1 MRLHHRQG
9 QGLDVNKAELIE
21 HIAMQVDIPKA
32 TASRVIESL
41 LDAVKITLEGNGS
54 VSLSGFGTFYAV
66 ERLARTG
73 RNPSTGVALKIPA
86 AKVPKF
92 RPGKALKDALN

>member
-1 MRLHHRQG
+1 M
-9 QGLDVNKAELIE
+9 NKAELIE

-32 TASRVIESL
+32 TASRVIDSM
-41 LDAVKITLEGNGS
+41 LDVVKTTLKDDGT
-54 VSLSGFGTFYAV
+54 VSLSGFGTFYV
-66 ERLARTG
+66 NERVARTG

>member
-1 MRLHHRQG
+1 MT
-9 QGLDVNKAELIE
+9 KADLIG
-21 HIAMQVDIPKA
+21 HIATQVDMPKA

-41 LDAVKITLEGNGS
+41 LDAAKITLKGNGS
-54 VSLSGFGTFYAV
+54 ASLSGFGTFYV
-66 ERLARTG
+66 NERAARTG